1 VPAGQTSNATTTTPL
16 QVLTGSDVNQQETEG
31 IFTALLRLQD
41 ALQNSNS
48 GSSQQQASAQ
58 VQMQRAMNLLTTATT
73 NFNFTTAEVWARE
86 QGLDSVSTSLSNQ
99 NIQLQ
104 QTLSDEY
111 DANLPQVISDLTS
124 RQTAY
129 QASLQMI
136 AQLSKMTLLD
146 YL

>member
-1 VPAGQTSNATTTTPL
+1 M
-16 QVLTGSDVNQQETEG
+16 NQQQTEG

-41 ALQNSNS
+41 ALQNSNTQN
-48 GSSQQQASAQ
+48 SQQQAAAQ
-58 VQMQRAMNLLTTATT
+58 LQIQQAMNLLTTATT
-73 NFNFTTAEVWARE
+73 NFNFTTAEVGARE
-86 QGLDSVSTSLSNQ
+86 QGLDSLSTSLSNQ

-104 QTLSDEY
+104 QTLSQEY
-111 DANLPQVISDLTS
+111 DADLPQVISDLTA